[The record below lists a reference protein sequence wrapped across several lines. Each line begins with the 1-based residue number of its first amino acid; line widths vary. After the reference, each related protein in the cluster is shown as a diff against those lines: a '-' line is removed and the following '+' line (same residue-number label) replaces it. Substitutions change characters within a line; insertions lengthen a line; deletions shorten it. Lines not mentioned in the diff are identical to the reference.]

1 VLGLGNLLLGDDAA
15 GLRLLEIL
23 SGESDCGD
31 AVDFVDGGTQGL
43 ALLGYLNDRDAVLV
57 LDAMALGDAPG
68 TVHVLRGLEGEQL
81 QARRAGTAHES
92 SAMELFETAKILGG
106 AWAEVVLVGIE
117 SKSLRTGIGLSPE
130 VEAALDEAAAKAR
143 AVLRGMVESHVLS
156 NTR

>member
-1 VLGLGNLLLGDDAA
+1 
-15 GLRLLEIL
+15 
-23 SGESDCGD
+23 
-31 AVDFVDGGTQGL
+31 
-43 ALLGYLNDRDAVLV
+43 
-57 LDAMALGDAPG
+57 
-68 TVHVLRGLEGEQL
+68 
-81 QARRAGTAHES
+81 
-92 SAMELFETAKILGG
+92 MELFETAKILGG